1 MFYIILFAALGYLSG
16 SILYANVFGRIGGK
30 KDLYR
35 ESSDQN
41 PGTANAYKYG
51 GFWCGTLTLLCDLA
65 KGFLPVF
72 LYTHFFQVQ
81 PTWGLSVVLAAPV
94 IGHIFPVFYRFHGGK
109 GIATTFG
116 CLLGLILYL
125 HPVLSFAAVF
135 VILSVG
141 LRITPNFYRTLVA
154 YPLTAATMILTGV
167 VPAVWVSFLI
177 VTAIVC
183 LRLYQSKEEKEPIGV
198 KLLWMR

>member
-1 MFYIILFAALGYLSG
+1 MFYIILFAALGYLFG
-16 SILYANVFGRIGGK
+16 SILYANVFGRILGK

-41 PGTANAYKYG
+41 PGTVNAFKYG

-72 LYTHFFQVQ
+72 
-81 PTWGLSVVLAAPV
+81 
-94 IGHIFPVFYRFHGGK
+94 YRFHGGK

-116 CLLGLILYL
+116 CLLGLIPYLY
-125 HPVLSFAAVF
+125 PVLSFAAVF

>member
-1 MFYIILFAALGYLSG
+1 MFGALL
-16 SILYANVFGRIGGK
+16 GK
-30 KDLYR
+30 KDLYQ

-41 PGTANAYKYG
+41 LGTTNAYKYG

-72 LYTHFFQVQ
+72 AYTHFLSAQ
-81 PTWGLSVVLAAPV
+81 PTWGLSAVLAAPV
-94 IGHIFPVFYRFHGGK
+94 IGHIFPVLHRFRGGK

-116 CLLGLILYL
+116 CLLGLVPYL
-125 HPVLSFAAVF
+125 HPVLAFAAVF

-141 LRITPNFYRTLVA
+141 LRITPTFYRTLIA
-154 YPLTAATMILTGV
+154 YPMTAAVMILTGA

-177 VTAIVC
+177 VTATVF
-183 LRLYQSKEEKEPIGV
+183 LRLYQSKEEREPIGV
-198 KLLWMR
+198 KLIWMH